1 MSNYAY
7 IAIDP
12 RGGEQHGTLEV
23 SDEQEA
29 LRRIKEMGWFPTKLL
44 ATGEPKARTMLVRN
58 RRAHRKNLNIAIP
71 WFSRVKAG
79 TLTAFT
85 RQLATLVEAGLPL
98 LRGLRILEEQEEH
111 PALKQVIGEIA
122 QDIENGDSLAE
133 AVARHPKIFNRLYAN
148 MVRAGEIGGA
158 LETALGRLADFM
170 EKAQKIKGKVKA
182 AMFYPSAV
190 LAVAAIIVG
199 ILMAYVVPRFALVF
213 GDLANG
219 RPLPGFTRF
228 VFGLSGVIQH
238 HALTAA
244 ALIGTGVAL
253 FLLAIRT
260 NKGRW
265 VFDRFKLASPVLGP
279 LFRKLAVSRFARTLG
294 TLITNGVPILQAL
307 TIVKET
313 VGNVVVGDLVGVVHE
328 NVKQGEPLAPGLKAS
343 SVFPAMVAGMVD
355 VGEQTGALPEM
366 LMKVADVYDDEV
378 DNATSALTSLLE
390 PVMIV
395 FLAILVGS
403 IVIAMFLPLI
413 EIVTGGMDLP
423 DRGHLAE

>member
-44 ATGEPKARTMLVRN
+44 ATDKSTIRTTPARI
-58 RRAHRKNLNIAIP
+58 RRAHGAKLNIVIP

-79 TLTAFT
+79 TLTIFT
-85 RQLATLVEAGLPL
+85 RQLSTLVEAGLPL

-111 PALKQVIGEIA
+111 PILKKVIGEIA
-122 QDIENGDSLAE
+122 ESIENGDALAE
-133 AVARHPKIFNRLYAN
+133 AVARHPKIFNRLYVN

-182 AMFYPSAV
+182 AMFYPCAV
-190 LAVAAIIVG
+190 LIVATIIVG

-213 GDLANG
+213 ADLANG
-219 RPLPGFTRF
+219 KPLPAFTRF
-228 VFGLSGVIQH
+228 VFGLSGIVQH
-238 HALTAA
+238 HILTAA
-244 ALIGTGVAL
+244 AFIASIVVL
-253 FLLAIRT
+253 FLLLIRT
-260 NKGRW
+260 NKGR
-265 VFDRFKLASPVLGP
+265 FAYDRFKLASPVLGP

-313 VGNVVVGDLVGVVHE
+313 VGNVVVGDLVGAVHE
-328 NVKQGEPLAPGLKAS
+328 NVKQGEPIAPGLKAS
-343 SVFPAMVAGMVD
+343 PIFPAMVAGMVD

-366 LMKVADVYDDEV
+366 LMKVADIYDSEV

-395 FLAILVGS
+395 FLAVVVGS
-403 IVIAMFLPLI
+403 IVIAMFLPII
-413 EIVTGGMDLP
+413 EIVTGGMDPP
-423 DRGHLAE
+423 DRGGLAE